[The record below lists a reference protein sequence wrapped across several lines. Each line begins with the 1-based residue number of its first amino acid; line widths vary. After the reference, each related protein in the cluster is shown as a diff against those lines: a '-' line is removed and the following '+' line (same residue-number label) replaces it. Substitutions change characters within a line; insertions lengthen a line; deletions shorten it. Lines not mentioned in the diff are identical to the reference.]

1 MIRCQSLSHEPI
13 TFFFTTHHKPHSII
27 VQIGVKLIVVLKYF
41 NWLSI
46 NAFRKRGSINGL
58 MVTTTKSDFLRE
70 WWNGEKRLLMWKLKD
85 FFFPLSFLGSEIGGK
100 CIWIFF
106 QYLAN
111 HKTLSQKKRINEY
124 EIYFILSSYASVA
137 FYRMIK
143 IMRYFSI

>member
-1 MIRCQSLSHEPI
+1 M
-13 TFFFTTHHKPHSII
+13 
-27 VQIGVKLIVVLKYF
+27 Y
-41 NWLSI
+41 
-46 NAFRKRGSINGL
+46 
-58 MVTTTKSDFLRE
+58 MD
-70 WWNGEKRLLMWKLKD
+70 
-85 FFFPLSFLGSEIGGK
+85 
-100 CIWIFF
+100 FF

>member
-1 MIRCQSLSHEPI
+1 MKWGEEALNVKIERL
-13 TFFFTTHHKPHSII
+13 FFF
-27 VQIGVKLIVVLKYF
+27 L
-41 NWLSI
+41 
-46 NAFRKRGSINGL
+46 
-58 MVTTTKSDFLRE
+58 
-70 WWNGEKRLLMWKLKD
+70 
-85 FFFPLSFLGSEIGGK
+85 FFFGEWDRRRK
-100 CIWIFF
+100 MYMDFF